1 MKRRPWLEILCGL
14 AILAT
19 PAMGRA
25 EDEYVIG
32 LAYGGTGP
40 YATSSRTTET
50 AVDVAVREIN
60 DAGGVSGRKIRL
72 AKFDTAGNPQQAA
85 LAVRRFAEDDGA
97 LAMIGP
103 FATAEVRVAFPVADR
118 EAMVALSA
126 SSTVPGVSKGSRY
139 GYRLTTDDG
148 LAFAALIKVM
158 KEKAIPAETAAVMYV
173 SDDAGM
179 KIAGTDIYPKMLA
192 AAGLRLVNEPVGFA
206 YAAFDLAP
214 QVAKIIPNKPDVLM
228 VAGVV
233 EPALKS
239 ITELRRQGFQ
249 GRMVG
254 SLFFADPDLARKM
267 GPAGDGTIYVTWF
280 YGDASDAAR
289 KFTRSFNAE
298 NAKRGIDKSGPH
310 HVDASAYDAVYLLA
324 QAIRD
329 AKITGDKAKLV
340 QERAALRDELER
352 IRFSGVSGDTHF
364 NQDHDAVLPFYVIEI
379 RDGKAQL
386 LGSVKPA
393 G

>member
-1 MKRRPWLEILCGL
+1 MKRHVWLGVLCGAVSL
-14 AILAT
+14 AAPGLA
-19 PAMGRA
+19 RA

-50 AVDVAVREIN
+50 AVDIAVREIN
-60 DAGGVSGRKIRL
+60 DAGGVGGKKIRL

-85 LAVRRFAEDDGA
+85 LAVRRFAQDDGA
-97 LAMIGP
+97 LAVIGP
-103 FATAEVRVAFPVADR
+103 FATAEVRVGFPVAER
-118 EAMVALSA
+118 EAIVALSN
-126 SSTVPGVSKGSRY
+126 SSTVPGVSKGFRY
-139 GYRLTTDDG
+139 AYRLTTDDG
-148 LAFAALIKVM
+148 LAFSALVKVM
-158 KEKAIPAETAAVMYV
+158 KEKGIPANTAAVMYV

-179 KIAGTDIYPKMLA
+179 KIAGTEVYPRMLA
-192 AAGLRLVNEPVGFA
+192 AAGVKLVGDPVGFT

-239 ITELRRQGFQ
+239 ITELRRQGYQ
-249 GRMVG
+249 GRMIG

-280 YGDASDAAR
+280 YSEASDAAR
-289 KFTRSFNAE
+289 KFTQAFNAE

-310 HVDASAYDAVYLLA
+310 HVDASAYDAVYLLV
-324 QAIRD
+324 QAIKE
-329 AKITGDKAKLV
+329 AHLTGDKAKLA
-340 QERAALRDELER
+340 QERTALRDEMER

-379 RDGKAQL
+379 RNGKAQL
-386 LGSVKPA
+386 LGTVRPA